1 MLLIRKTLA
10 HFMCNSGRWAQV
22 SGNGNGFVLK
32 ISFGAGK
39 SFSHIEIGTSPQL

>member
-1 MLLIRKTLA
+1 MGL
-10 HFMCNSGRWAQV
+10 F
-22 SGNGNGFVLK
+22 LK